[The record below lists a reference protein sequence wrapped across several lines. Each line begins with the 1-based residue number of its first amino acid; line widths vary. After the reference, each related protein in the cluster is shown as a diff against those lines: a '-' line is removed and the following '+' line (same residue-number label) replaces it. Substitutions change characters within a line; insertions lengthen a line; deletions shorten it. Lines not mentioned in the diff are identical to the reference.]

1 MEILN
6 DRTEKLELTY
16 PCSWS
21 YKLIAG
27 EKEAL
32 EQAIRDVIDEREHKL
47 THSKNSKGGKYISM
61 NLDLLV
67 HNEDHRASARRRV
80 SYPIQGVLPRTCS
93 IYTFGFILSQYL

>member
-32 EQAIRDVIDEREHKL
+32 EKAIHDVIVEREHKL
-47 THSKNSKGGKYISM
+47 THSKNSKGGKYVSM

-67 HNEDHRASARRRV
+67 HNEDDRNFIYEALKAHQN
-80 SYPIQGVLPRTCS
+80 IKMVL
-93 IYTFGFILSQYL
+93 

>member
-6 DRTEKLELTY
+6 AREEKLELTY

-21 YKLIAG
+21 YKLIA
-27 EKEAL
+27 L
-32 EQAIRDVIDEREHKL
+32 EQKVIEAAIKDILDERGHKL

-67 HNEDHRASARRRV
+67 YNEDDRNFIYESLRAHQ
-80 SYPIQGVLPRTCS
+80 YIKMVL
-93 IYTFGFILSQYL
+93 

>member
-16 PCSWS
+16 PCSWA

-32 EQAIRDVIDEREHKL
+32 EKAIHDVISDREHNL
-47 THSKNSKGGKYISM
+47 THSKNSKGGKYVSM

-67 HNEDHRASARRRV
+67 HNEDDRNFIYEALKAHQN
-80 SYPIQGVLPRTCS
+80 IKMVL
-93 IYTFGFILSQYL
+93 

>member
-1 MEILN
+1 VEILN
-6 DRTEKLELTY
+6 DRTDKLDLTY

-32 EQAIRDVIDEREHKL
+32 EKAIHEVILEREHKL

-67 HNEDHRASARRRV
+67 HNEDDRNFIYEALKAHQH
-80 SYPIQGVLPRTCS
+80 IKMVL
-93 IYTFGFILSQYL
+93 

>member
-1 MEILN
+1 VEILN
-6 DRTEKLELTY
+6 DRTDKLELTY

-32 EQAIRDVIDEREHKL
+32 EKAIHDVIVEREHKRV
-47 THSKNSKGGKYISM
+47 HSKNSKGGKYVSM

-67 HNEDHRASARRRV
+67 HNEDDRNFIYEALKAHQN
-80 SYPIQGVLPRTCS
+80 IKMVL
-93 IYTFGFILSQYL
+93 